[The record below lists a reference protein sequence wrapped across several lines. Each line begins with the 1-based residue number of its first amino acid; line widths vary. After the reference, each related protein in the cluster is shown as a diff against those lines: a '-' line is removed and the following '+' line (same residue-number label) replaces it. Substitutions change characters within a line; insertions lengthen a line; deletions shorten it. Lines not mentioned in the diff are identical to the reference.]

1 MTQDENKIYQIIYT
15 DESGKNT
22 KKIEWDLM
30 DDTVK
35 GFRHMICASESINN
49 YYIDDDDAF
58 KFIADTKPEN
68 LKDGDREEKW
78 RTCKSSDAICQMNGI
93 DETKYEIQASDFGR
107 VRLRIKNKD
116 DWNVC
121 KLYEEYDKTHDEL
134 NKYVLENLIER
145 QKKGEEVKIGYLIA
159 KIPGTE
165 HFFDLYVYR
174 LVADAW
180 LENYKCYKSIGVIH
194 HITNDGY
201 YNRPENLVFLSDWH
215 SFIHNGNKG
224 QSEKYN
230 PKESL
235 NRSIS

>member
-15 DESGKNT
+15 GETGENT
-22 KKIEWDLM
+22 EQIEWTLDNGI
-30 DDTVK
+30 VK
-35 GFRHMICASESINN
+35 GLKNMIFASDSINN

-58 KFIADTKPEN
+58 KFITDTKPEN

-78 RTCKSSDAICQMNGI
+78 RTCKSSDEICKRNGI
-93 DETKYEIQASDFGR
+93 TGYKIQASNFGR
-107 VRLRIKNKD
+107 IRLYKNPNDIKICSLYDETNTKESICIK
-116 DWNVC
+116 VFA
-121 KLYEEYDKTHDEL
+121 KL
-134 NKYVLENLIER
+134 
-145 QKKGEEVKIGYLIA
+145 KKSDVGYLIA
-159 KIPGTE
+159 KIPGTK

-180 LENYKCYKSIGVIH
+180 LENYECYKSIGVIH

-215 SFIHNGNKG
+215 SFIHNGNKV

>member
-15 DESGKNT
+15 GEEESDKNT
-22 KKIEWDLM
+22 KPPIEWTFEELRNAVM
-30 DDTVK
+30 NSKCINEYYTDDT
-35 GFRHMICASESINN
+35 
-49 YYIDDDDAF
+49 DTF
-58 KFIADTKPEN
+58 KFITNTKTDK
-68 LKDGDREEKW
+68 LCDGDRVEKW

-107 VRLRIKNKD
+107 VRLRLKNNKD
-116 DWNVC
+116 KWNVC
-121 KLYEEYDKTHDEL
+121 PLYEEYDKTHDKL
-134 NKYVLENLIER
+134 NYVLENLIER
-145 QKKGEEVKIGYLIA
+145 HKKGEKVKIGYLIA

-165 HFFDLYVYR
+165 HFLDLHVYR

-180 LENYKCYKSIGVIH
+180 LENYECYKSIGVIH